1 MIRLANLNDLSRLVD
16 IYYQSVE
23 KGGITADWATPDVPV
38 AYLNNLSTHVNNP
51 QYPLYVIE
59 DEAKNIIGYSY
70 LAPTRQRA
78 GWKNTVEITYYFDL
92 NHVGRG
98 LGSKMLAFII
108 DEATRLGYR
117 SLLATIHA
125 KNEASAALLKK
136 FKFDQWGFY
145 PEVVYNAHLDQW
157 FDIGI
162 FGRKLN

>member
-1 MIRLANLNDLSRLVD
+1 
-16 IYYQSVE
+16 
-23 KGGITADWATPDVPV
+23 
-38 AYLNNLSTHVNNP
+38 
-51 QYPLYVIE
+51 
-59 DEAKNIIGYSY
+59 
-70 LAPTRQRA
+70 
-78 GWKNTVEITYYFDL
+78 
-92 NHVGRG
+92 
-98 LGSKMLAFII
+98 MLAFII